1 MSFDAFDTI
10 KRTFDGTTPRGEAK
24 LKTFFELG
32 KFFKKKFTDGHITLL
47 NPLILVNFLTRSCIL
62 ATLK

>member
-1 MSFDAFDTI
+1 MIITPFAEYFPTKS
-10 KRTFDGTTPRGEAK
+10 GTK
-24 LKTFFELG
+24 LKIFFELG
-32 KFFKKKFTDGHITLL
+32 NFFKKNFTDGHITLL